1 MRQDAKL
8 INNCFAVD
16 DISEEK
22 LQRIFRVF
30 SIEDFEY
37 LRSADIYKDYFSVL
51 RRGKHKIVEKL
62 EYLKTYDGSLSSG
75 SPSKLFILKHEL
87 AALFGLPVQ
96 ENWLDNRGYPIL

>member
-1 MRQDAKL
+1 MVKLNTRQKKGFNAPGPKRIVAGFELRQDAKL

-51 RRGKHKIVEKL
+51 RRGKHKIVEK
-62 EYLKTYDGSLSSG
+62 
-75 SPSKLFILKHEL
+75 
-87 AALFGLPVQ
+87 
-96 ENWLDNRGYPIL
+96 